1 MSYTDSSCLKVIIT
15 SFLFPSGKF
24 SLERLQSVLKAL
36 DNDTSKLVID
46 LSCRRKGDTWF
57 VAMNKWQDLTDM
69 ELTAG
74 ELFCYSFRLFKLF
87 KTHSCP
93 SRYDSVKLYMLTDVF
108 L

>member
-1 MSYTDSSCLKVIIT
+1 VYAKVLIYKVIIT

-46 LSCRRKGDTWF
+46 LSCRRNGDTWF

-74 ELFCYSFRLFKLF
+74 KSALCYPLNHLEAPNMDFYLWPHILHES
-87 KTHSCP
+87 TC
-93 SRYDSVKLYMLTDVF
+93 
-108 L
+108 